1 MVSKSERRYRRHRFP
16 IEVVEQ
22 CVWLYFRFTVSYR
35 DIEEMMAKRGIQV
48 TYETV
53 REWCHKFG
61 SLYAAQLRTK
71 RARVG
76 MKWHMDEVFLKMNGV
91 QHYLWRAVDQN
102 GAVIDIL
109 VQPRR
114 DRWAALRFFRKL
126 LHTARRAQ
134 RVIITDKLRSY
145 AAAKRM
151 ILPNIEHRQS
161 RYLNNRAEN
170 SHQPTR
176 VQERQ
181 MKRFQS
187 PQQAQ
192 HFLSVFES
200 INALFRMRRHLLSAT
215 RYRLLLKQA
224 FHLWNKTARFALL
237 P

>member
-22 CVWLYFRFTVSYR
+22 CVWLYFRFAVSYS

-126 LHTARRAQ
+126 LHTAHRAHASSS
-134 RVIITDKLRSY
+134 RTSSG
-145 AAAKRM
+145 AT
-151 ILPNIEHRQS
+151 LPRKE
-161 RYLNNRAEN
+161 
-170 SHQPTR
+170 
-176 VQERQ
+176 
-181 MKRFQS
+181 
-187 PQQAQ
+187 
-192 HFLSVFES
+192 
-200 INALFRMRRHLLSAT
+200 
-215 RYRLLLKQA
+215 
-224 FHLWNKTARFALL
+224 
-237 P
+237 

>member
-22 CVWLYFRFTVSYR
+22 CVWLYFRFAVSYS

-102 GAVIDIL
+102 GAVIDIWCN
-109 VQPRR
+109 R
-114 DRWAALRFFRKL
+114 DG
-126 LHTARRAQ
+126 TAGQLCVSFASCS
-134 RVIITDKLRSY
+134 IPH
-145 AAAKRM
+145 A
-151 ILPNIEHRQS
+151 EHRAS
-161 RYLNNRAEN
+161 SLRTSYGA
-170 SHQPTR
+170 T
-176 VQERQ
+176 
-181 MKRFQS
+181 
-187 PQQAQ
+187 
-192 HFLSVFES
+192 
-200 INALFRMRRHLLSAT
+200 LL
-215 RYRLLLKQA
+215 RKE
-224 FHLWNKTARFALL
+224 
-237 P
+237 